1 MERETPYNS
10 ALMAGPERKQEIR
23 GKAAEVFAAKG
34 FDRASIRDVAAATG
48 MSLAGLYYYYRG
60 KDEILFDIQ
69 FEAFSTLLDHHA
81 ERLAGVTDAIEKLDR
96 VIEAHCAFF
105 GSHLAEMKV
114 MSRESDQLEDKFAA
128 DVGEL
133 RRRYVRLVRGIL
145 NEIAQTR
152 EPRDLPTDTT
162 VFLLFGMMNWMYT
175 WYDRERDGEPAEI
188 ARQVRTL
195 FLHGFLAE

>member
-1 MERETPYNS
+1 
-10 ALMAGPERKQEIR
+10 MAGPERKREIR
-23 GKAAEVFAAKG
+23 AKAAEVFAARG
-34 FDRASIRDVAAATG
+34 FDRASIRDVAAATE

-69 FEAFSTLLDHHA
+69 YEAFQTLLEGVA
-81 ERLAGVTDAIEKLDR
+81 EQLAGVRDPVEKLDR
-96 VIEAHCAFF
+96 VIAQHCGFF
-105 GSHLAEMKV
+105 ASHLSEMKV
-114 MSRESDQLEDKFAA
+114 MSRESEQLDGKFAR

-145 NEIAQTR
+145 EEVAKNH

-175 WYDRERDGEPAEI
+175 WYDRKRDGGPDEI

-195 FLHGFLAE
+195 FLHGFLKDGS